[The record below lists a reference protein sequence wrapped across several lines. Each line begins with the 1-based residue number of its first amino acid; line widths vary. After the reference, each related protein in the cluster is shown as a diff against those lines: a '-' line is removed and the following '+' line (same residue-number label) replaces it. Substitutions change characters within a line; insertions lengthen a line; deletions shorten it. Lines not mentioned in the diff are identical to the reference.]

1 MGIESGILAI
11 LDTGGVP
18 IRSDADYQAALSQ
31 IDALFNAAPGTAEA
45 DRVEVLAVLVADY
58 ERRRH
63 ADAQP
68 DPIDVLE
75 RQASTRVPELVAI
88 RYGRMLGKLRI
99 PSTPEPG
106 TDLGRPPSLRR

>member
-1 MGIESGILAI
+1 MERNDQWRLV
-11 LDTGGVP
+11 DDP
-18 IRSDADYQAALSQ
+18 DAAVDSLERIARGQAARAKVPRSSH
-31 IDALFNAAPGTAEA
+31 ATFEPAPG
-45 DRVEVLAVLVADY
+45 R
-58 ERRRH
+58 
-63 ADAQP
+63 P